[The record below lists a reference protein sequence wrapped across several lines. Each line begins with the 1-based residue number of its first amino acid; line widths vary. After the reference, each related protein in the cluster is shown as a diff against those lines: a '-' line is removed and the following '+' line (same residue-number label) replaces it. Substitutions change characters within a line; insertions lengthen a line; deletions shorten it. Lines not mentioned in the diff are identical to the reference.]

1 MALVSVIEE
10 ALRSNACKKALKKV
24 KKIIIFYIYGRFY
37 LPRRVVLTLIV
48 RLALCSDSE
57 NATTYT

>member
-10 ALRSNACKKALKKV
+10 ALRSNACKKALKNV
-24 KKIIIFYIYGRFY
+24 KKNYYILYGRFY